1 VTALALARRHSR
13 KGKRVAMHP
22 ISVMLSDRE
31 WEALR
36 GIPRTCRCLTDDR
49 LIGGL
54 LTREEARIIKQDEQL
69 RALRQALIDS
79 KTGNAQ
85 G

>member
-1 VTALALARRHSR
+1 
-13 KGKRVAMHP
+13 MHP
-22 ISVMLSDRE
+22 ISIMLTDRE

-54 LTREEARIIKQDEQL
+54 LTREEARIIQQDANQ
-69 RALRQALIDS
+69 RALRKALDERRS
-79 KTGNAQ
+79 DDAKG
-85 G
+85 

>member
-1 VTALALARRHSR
+1 MAL
-13 KGKRVAMHP
+13 HP
-22 ISVMLSDRE
+22 IYLLLTERE

-36 GIPRTCRCLTDDR
+36 DIPRACRCLNDSR

-69 RALRQALIDS
+69 RALRVALVESRKLDA
-79 KTGNAQ
+79 KG
-85 G
+85 

>member
-1 VTALALARRHSR
+1 M
-13 KGKRVAMHP
+13 AMHP
-22 ISVMLSDRE
+22 IHVMLTDRE

-54 LTREEARIIKQDEQL
+54 LTREEARIIKQDEQT
-69 RALRQALIDS
+69 RALRMALKEQRDA
-79 KTGNAQ
+79 NAQ

>member
-1 VTALALARRHSR
+1 MTL
-13 KGKRVAMHP
+13 AMHP
-22 ISVMLSDRE
+22 IHVMLTDRE

-79 KTGNAQ
+79 RSGNAQ

>member
-1 VTALALARRHSR
+1 
-13 KGKRVAMHP
+13 MHP
-22 ISVMLSDRE
+22 ISLLLTDRE

-36 GIPRTCRCLTDDR
+36 GIPRTCRCLTDSR

-69 RALRQALIDS
+69 RDLRVALMESRKILD
-79 KTGNAQ
+79 
-85 G
+85 

>member
-1 VTALALARRHSR
+1 
-13 KGKRVAMHP
+13 MHP
-22 ISVMLSDRE
+22 ISIVLTDRE

-54 LTREEARIIKQDEQL
+54 LTREEARIIQQDANQL
-69 RALRQALIDS
+69 ALRKALAERSSVDA
-79 KTGNAQ
+79 KG
-85 G
+85 